1 MDHMRAR
8 LLVIGLHR
16 ATNAQRI
23 GACIADATH
32 RPDLRKR
39 FGRQIK
45 CELMTVVIDQERRR
59 RGSRQDSDPTV
70 IRRGIELPADVH
82 MIVPAV
88 ATCQGGAPVNPDDA
102 VRRPVT
108 KGCQDPS
115 APVRIERKTTSDFSK
130 ARRDRRVT
138 PTGTSDAVQITVA
151 VRAIRLTGWDRG
163 TAGGSLAGGT
173 VRFGREDSGYW
184 TATDSVLCRAPRSG
198 LEC

>member
-130 ARRDRRVT
+130 AVRDRRVCGGAIT
-138 PTGTSDAVQITVA
+138 TQTGI
-151 VRAIRLTGWDRG
+151 
-163 TAGGSLAGGT
+163 GGRQRDLWL
-173 VRFGREDSGYW
+173 VE
-184 TATDSVLCRAPRSG
+184 RSG
-198 LEC
+198 LGGRIRTRSLVAHRAQAWSVIESCTCSNDG